1 MENVYLGDSTDPFSN
16 LWLLLIIFLILLG
29 ICLYN
34 SGCVQVDNTGFRAGI
49 IEDSDSD
56 DGEVEVHQRSCTGI
70 SILW

>member
-16 LWLLLIIFLILLG
+16 LWLLLIIFLILFG

-34 SGCVQVDNTGFRAGI
+34 SGCVQVDKTGVRAGI
-49 IEDSDSD
+49 IEGSDSD
-56 DGEVEVHQRSCTGI
+56 DDEVEVHQRSCTGI